1 MSAERDAEHHALVRN
16 VSDDSADLAAHVA
29 GAGHTEWASF
39 CGRRDTGPRRKGSGM
54 EVDRGQLDRVQ
65 IWLTSLEEP
74 MVVSWET
81 REQILGRLTPTQAA
95 VGAAFRHVGVSDPV
109 MLSSAEKRQ
118 LLVLIDGWR
127 EDVGVA
133 QIPDGVVDL
142 RSGLI
147 DDLRAAGH
155 GP

>member
-1 MSAERDAEHHALVRN
+1 
-16 VSDDSADLAAHVA
+16 
-29 GAGHTEWASF
+29 
-39 CGRRDTGPRRKGSGM
+39 M
-54 EVDRGQLDRVQ
+54 EVDRLNRVQ

-95 VGAAFRHVGVSDPV
+95 VGVAFRDVGASRPV

-147 DDLRAAGH
+147 DDLYDAGH